1 MDTKT
6 ESNLNN
12 IITILSL
19 ISISSVKKFAGKCP
33 QIWSQLR
40 SMNSSLRCSRTCHK
54 IPGLYRRFCL
64 SATHAR
70 WMPKLKSIDTQ
81 SYAAL
86 TSQSLRAT
94 IGRKTIELFS
104 TMSLECQESYL
115 TTGMLPYKHSSF
127 FPCFRMLHNAAAS
140 PASRLRSAGSLA
152 ITSFLCKVVFVFNH

>member
-12 IITILSL
+12 IITTLSL

-33 QIWSQLR
+33 QTWSQLR
-40 SMNSSLRCSRTCHK
+40 SMNSSLRCSRMCHK

-64 SATHAR
+64 SATQAR
-70 WMPKLKSIDTQ
+70 WMPKLVSIDTQ

-94 IGRKTIELFS
+94 IGRKTIDLFS
-104 TMSLECQESYL
+104 NTSLECQESYL

-127 FPCFRMLHNAAAS
+127 FSVLSHGSIMLLPCQPRVFA
-140 PASRLRSAGSLA
+140 RLARWQ
-152 ITSFLCKVVFVFNH
+152 